1 MRYYYELHRYF
12 LPMFLHGDL
21 GHLCSNVIAQLMIGS
36 NLEPDIGSA
45 KFLALY
51 LLSG

>member
-21 GHLCSNVIAQLMIGS
+21 GHVTANVIA
-36 NLEPDIGSA
+36 
-45 KFLALY
+45 
-51 LLSG
+51 

>member
-1 MRYYYELHRYF
+1 MRFNYELHRF
-12 LPMFLHGDL
+12 LLPVFLHGDL
-21 GHLCSNVIAQLMIGS
+21 GHLLSNVIAQIMIGS
-36 NLEPDIGSA
+36 NMEPDIGSA

>member
-1 MRYYYELHRYF
+1 MRYSWHIHRFF

-21 GHLCSNVIAQLMIGS
+21 GHLCLNMLAQVIIGS
-36 NLEPDIGSA
+36 NMESDIGSL